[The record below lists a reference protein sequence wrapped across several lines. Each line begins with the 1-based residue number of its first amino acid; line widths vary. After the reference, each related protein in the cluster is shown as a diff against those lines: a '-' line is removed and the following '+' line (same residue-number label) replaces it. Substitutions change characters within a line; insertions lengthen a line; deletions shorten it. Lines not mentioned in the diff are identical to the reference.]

1 MRFSRLSL
9 GAQTAYAELLEQ
21 TQGLEIQRHLG
32 HLAGSFQRK
41 RIKGHWYWYFAYRD
55 LDGGMRFVYVGPDGE
70 RVASLIERFRS
81 EKHVSTKA
89 RARAVIALGCSPL
102 VPQHYRVI
110 KRLADYGFFR
120 AGGVLVGTHA
130 FVALGNAL
138 GVRWTEADRTLDVD
152 FAHAGRNVSIGLPA
166 TIRVDVHE
174 ALTSLEMG
182 LLPITQFTG
191 NVGARYRNP
200 KDPDLRLDFVTTR
213 HRGDPVHVPNLNVA
227 LQPLKFMEFMLEET
241 TQGLALCAEGATVVN
256 LPTPARYAVH
266 KLIVHGERPLR
277 EHAKAV
283 KDLQQAAA
291 LATYFLEERPT
302 DFRKAWRDAVGRGAG
317 WRRRVEQG
325 RAALVRL
332 EPGLDSP
339 KLWGRRSR

>member
-1 MRFSRLSL
+1 
-9 GAQTAYAELLEQ
+9 
-21 TQGLEIQRHLG
+21 
-32 HLAGSFQRK
+32 
-41 RIKGHWYWYFAYRD
+41 
-55 LDGGMRFVYVGPDGE
+55 
-70 RVASLIERFRS
+70 
-81 EKHVSTKA
+81 
-89 RARAVIALGCSPL
+89 
-102 VPQHYRVI
+102 
-110 KRLADYGFFR
+110 
-120 AGGVLVGTHA
+120 VLVGTHV

-213 HRGDPVHVPNLNVA
+213 HRGDDPVHVPNLNVA
-227 LQPLKFMEFMLEET
+227 LQSLKFMEFMLEET